1 MARKKVERKVTED
14 PRYHNT
20 WKLLKKY
27 RDVVWSLELSVQ
39 QVRTQFQIE
48 YDTSIEDFLESIYLA
63 GADLGGTD
71 IEHQAQCIERSHKM
85 LTLVQ
90 NAVDLLR
97 TRHKNGEAYYWLLHY
112 TYLSP
117 QQLKNVEEI
126 IEQLRPHIH
135 DISFRTY
142 YRRRKEA
149 IEALSS
155 VLWGY
160 TAQDSLQVLEQFF
173 PAEAGGRELAQFWRD
188 IGMVLLLK
196 RKSLYVK
203 ISMLKTVSKT
213 ENSRRGT
220 LRASFSLP
228 VCGG

>member
-1 MARKKVERKVTED
+1 MKKDQEEMNIAD
-14 PRYHNT
+14 NPLYHDT

-39 QVRTQFQIE
+39 QVKTRFQIE
-48 YDTSIEDFLESIYLA
+48 YETSIEDFLESVYLA

-71 IEHQAQCIERSHKM
+71 IEHQARCIERSHKM

-90 NAVDLLR
+90 NAVELLR

-117 QQLKNVEEI
+117 QQLKNVDEI

-142 YRRRKEA
+142 YRRQKEA

-160 TAQDSLQVLEQFF
+160 TSQDSLQVLEQFF
-173 PAEAGGRELAQFWRD
+173 PAE
-188 IGMVLLLK
+188 
-196 RKSLYVK
+196 
-203 ISMLKTVSKT
+203 
-213 ENSRRGT
+213 
-220 LRASFSLP
+220 
-228 VCGG
+228 

>member
-1 MARKKVERKVTED
+1 MMARKKVERKVTED

-90 NAVDLLR
+90 NAVDLPVPG
-97 TRHKNGEAYYWLLHY
+97 T
-112 TYLSP
+112 
-117 QQLKNVEEI
+117 
-126 IEQLRPHIH
+126 
-135 DISFRTY
+135 
-142 YRRRKEA
+142 
-149 IEALSS
+149 
-155 VLWGY
+155 
-160 TAQDSLQVLEQFF
+160 
-173 PAEAGGRELAQFWRD
+173 
-188 IGMVLLLK
+188 
-196 RKSLYVK
+196 
-203 ISMLKTVSKT
+203 KT
-213 ENSRRGT
+213 ENRTIGSCTIPTCLPSSSKMWKKSSSSCVSISTTSASAPTTAARRRR
-220 LRASFSLP
+220 LRR
-228 VCGG
+228 